1 VTRTGDGT
9 PIELS
14 PEDRAIIRADFT
26 RGAVEP
32 LHTTIGRQWARENDE
47 EFCYDHGWQVWMRW
61 NGVVWEEDKTGVA
74 LDRMIN
80 FTSERRVS
88 MPPRQG
94 APLGSVGFN
103 RSCLEVAG
111 VSRLMARDR
120 SHFDADPYLMG
131 VPNGYVDLRTGEVHP
146 PDRTKMISMMAMVTP
161 EKGDCPGWLAFLG
174 QAHKGQEEVIGWL
187 QKLCGEALLGMQT
200 SHHFAFFFG
209 LGGNGKSQFLIA
221 LTEIMGAYAA
231 QAQEGTFTRP
241 DGKGYRGHAQVLA
254 VLEGKRLVVVSE
266 PDEGEVWDM
275 GRIKQWAGGNSMTAD
290 LKFKAARTFAPV
302 GLIVMES
309 NKQLKIETVNNAVAR
324 RLRMLVW
331 PHKFDGPGATEGG
344 AVEELG
350 KKLLQ
355 KEGPQ
360 IFAWM
365 IRGAM
370 RVLEEGLGSTPVI
383 TQASNAYMKEQDHD
397 QRFIDDCLVIN
408 EHVRPG
414 IDLQDASAVYNQWAL
429 LNEAPQRKN
438 IGGRLKDKGLTVS
451 KTDTRRYVR
460 GMELSEEGMTL
471 MSQVLSNRFNDHK
484 LTKGD
489 AGRWADVLRGWR
501 LSGEDQERMSALI
514 GGAHDGDE

>member
-1 VTRTGDGT
+1 MTDNGRPV
-9 PIELS
+9 ELS

-26 RGAVEP
+26 RGAIEP
-32 LHTTIGRQWARENDE
+32 LHTTIGRQWARENDD
-47 EFCYDHGWQVWMRW
+47 EFCFDHGWQVWMRW
-61 NGVVWEEDKTGVA
+61 NGVIWEEDKTGTA

-80 FTSERRVS
+80 FTSERRVA

-94 APLGSVGFN
+94 APLGSLGFN
-103 RSCLEVAG
+103 RSCLDVAG

-120 SHFDADPYLMG
+120 SHFDADPYLIG
-131 VPNGYVDLRTGEVHP
+131 VPDGYVDLRTGEVHP
-146 PDRTKMISMMAMVTP
+146 PDRTKMISMMATVTP
-161 EKGDCPGWLAFLG
+161 AEGDCPEWLAFLG

-290 LKFKAARTFAPV
+290 LKFKAARTFTPV

-331 PHKFDGPGATEGG
+331 PHKFDGPGATEGQV
-344 AVEELG
+344 VEELG
-350 KKLLQ
+350 RKLLD

-365 IRGAM
+365 IKGAM
-370 RVLEEGLGSTPVI
+370 RVLEEGLGSTPII
-383 TQASNAYMKEQDHD
+383 TQASNAYMKEQDHT
-397 QRFIDDCLVIN
+397 QRFIEDCFVVN
-408 EHVRPG
+408 EHVVPG
-414 IDLQDASAVYNQWAL
+414 VDLQDASAIYGQWAH
-429 LNEAPQRKN
+429 LNEAPPRKN
-438 IGGRLKDKGLTVS
+438 IGGKLSDKGLVIS
-451 KTDTRRYVR
+451 KNHSRRYIR

-471 MSQVLSNRFNDHK
+471 MSQVLSHRFNEDK
-484 LTKGD
+484 LSKTD
-489 AGRWADVLRGWR
+489 AARWSDVLRGWR
-501 LSGEDQERMSALI
+501 LSGKEQERMSDLL
-514 GGAHDGDE
+514 GGAQNGDE